1 MRPLFL
7 TCLLAL
13 GLASGC
19 SQKKTGAEDAASLD
33 ELNRAL
39 SVVAMRSGSFPS
51 STNEVAAFLALSGK
65 TLPVPPPGKKLV
77 IDPSKRQFVLIDQ

>member
-1 MRPLFL
+1 MRPIFL
-7 TCLLAL
+7 TFLLAL
-13 GLASGC
+13 GLVAGC
-19 SQKKTGAEDAASLD
+19 GQKKNGAENAASLD

-39 SVVAMRSGSFPS
+39 AVVAMRSGSLPS

-65 TLPVPPPGKKLV
+65 TLPVPPAGKRLV

>member
-1 MRPLFL
+1 MRHLFL
-7 TCLLAL
+7 IFFLVL

-19 SQKKTGAEDAASLD
+19 GQKKTGAENAASLD

-39 SVVAMRSGSFPS
+39 AVVTMRSGSFPA
-51 STNEVAAFLALSGK
+51 STNELAAFLAISGK
-65 TLPVPPPGKKLV
+65 TLPVPPVGKKLV

>member
-1 MRPLFL
+1 MRPIFL
-7 TCLLAL
+7 TFLLAL
-13 GLASGC
+13 GLVAGC
-19 SQKKTGAEDAASLD
+19 GQKKTGAENAASLD

-39 SVVAMRSGSFPS
+39 AVVAMRSGSLPS

-65 TLPVPPPGKKLV
+65 TLPAPPAGKRLV

>member
-1 MRPLFL
+1 MRPIFL
-7 TCLLAL
+7 TFLLAL
-13 GLASGC
+13 GLVAGC
-19 SQKKTGAEDAASLD
+19 GQKKTGPQNAASLD

-39 SVVAMRSGSFPS
+39 AVVAMRSGSLPS

-65 TLPVPPPGKKLV
+65 TLPVPPAGKRLV

>member
-1 MRPLFL
+1 MRPIFL
-7 TCLLAL
+7 IFLLAL
-13 GLASGC
+13 GLVAGC
-19 SQKKTGAEDAASLD
+19 GQKKTGAENAASLD

-39 SVVAMRSGSFPS
+39 AVVTMRSGSLPS

-65 TLPVPPPGKKLV
+65 TLPVPPAGKRLV